1 MIRTYLRPT
10 AFVDAPFGYD
20 GRVARLAGGMS
31 WFSAVEIDRLDGNRR
46 VSTELVPVDR
56 MGDALERLGE
66 GARSAW
72 INLTTA
78 RQPLTLGERIVPLD
92 QPRVMGIVNATQDSF
107 SDGGRHDR
115 HPFAPAAH
123 TGRASTVAH

>member
-72 INLTTA
+72 INLTPA
-78 RQPLTLGERIVPLD
+78 RHPLTPGARNVP
-92 QPRVMGIVNATQDSF
+92 PN
-107 SDGGRHDR
+107 
-115 HPFAPAAH
+115 PPPAQGH
-123 TGRASTVAH
+123 STT

>member
-46 VSTELVPVDR
+46 VSTALVPVDR

-72 INLTTA
+72 INLTTP
-78 RQPLTLGERIVPLD
+78 RQQQI
-92 QPRVMGIVNATQDSF
+92 
-107 SDGGRHDR
+107 
-115 HPFAPAAH
+115 
-123 TGRASTVAH
+123 GRASGRERVEQHLQNSLV